1 MIVTTTNFYRLD
13 KHRKWPDSI
22 SWGGASTNELILIL
36 DLGGGGGGGH

>member
-22 SWGGASTNELILIL
+22 SWGGASTNEVILHEE
-36 DLGGGGGGGH
+36 DTWKQYFCR